1 MAKKKRVNTEQVRIQ
16 NAAKSLVAN
25 IRFASIDKQVR
36 SLVVTSSVPN
46 EGKTTVAIA
55 LAQAIASLG
64 ERVLLVE
71 CDMRRRSLAN
81 VLGAHSRGC
90 LYSVVCG
97 QMDLEEAV
105 ATTSTRGLHFLDVE
119 PHIPNPEAVLNSKR
133 FAAFCERATAS
144 YRYVIFDTPPLTA
157 FVDAAVLST
166 VVDGTLLVVGENVVR
181 RDELVEA
188 YAQLQKAGANV
199 LGAVSN
205 MCSGTDANYV
215 SRYYE
220 GSGESIQRGGNLPD
234 EPLAQRDEVR
244 PASSARSAS
253 VAPQAGGAA
262 RAAVPVQ
269 PVQPAQPV
277 RPVSPQSPA
286 RGNISPDS
294 TAQFMIGRYGADA
307 AQRQDK

>member
-1 MAKKKRVNTEQVRIQ
+1 MAKKKRVNTGQVRIQ

-25 IRFASIDKQVR
+25 IRFASIDNQVR

-55 LAQAIASLG
+55 LAQAMASLG

-81 VLGAHSRGC
+81 VLGAHSRGG

-133 FAAFCERATAS
+133 FAAFCERAAAS

-157 FVDAAVLST
+157 FVDAAVLEMDAKDSIGDTSAVKGILIFASQIEMKPEERDSFPESQLTIASRNDIAVLST
-166 VVDGTLLVVGENVVR
+166 EVLLR
-181 RDELVEA
+181 CYEA
-188 YAQLQKAGANV
+188 YLEGYLTSDGFKETLQ
-199 LGAVSN
+199 
-205 MCSGTDANYV
+205 
-215 SRYYE
+215 
-220 GSGESIQRGGNLPD
+220 
-234 EPLAQRDEVR
+234 
-244 PASSARSAS
+244 ASSGF
-253 VAPQAGGAA
+253 VGLEEFGL
-262 RAAVPVQ
+262 
-269 PVQPAQPV
+269 
-277 RPVSPQSPA
+277 
-286 RGNISPDS
+286 
-294 TAQFMIGRYGADA
+294 
-307 AQRQDK
+307 KK

>member
-55 LAQAIASLG
+55 LAQAMASLG

-81 VLGAHSRGC
+81 VLGAHSRGG

-133 FAAFCERATAS
+133 FAAFCERAAAS

-166 VVDGTLLVVGENVVR
+166 VVDGTLLVVGENIAR

-199 LGAVSN
+199 LGAVS

-220 GSGESIQRGGNLPD
+220 ESDEAIQRGGNLPD

-244 PASSARSAS
+244 PVIAVRTNASLRRPIAVLSTSFQMLTWRTPSMLAAISLSAVCLAS
-253 VAPQAGGAA
+253 V
-262 RAAVPVQ
+262 R
-269 PVQPAQPV
+269 
-277 RPVSPQSPA
+277 
-286 RGNISPDS
+286 
-294 TAQFMIGRYGADA
+294 M
-307 AQRQDK
+307 

>member
-1 MAKKKRVNTEQVRIQ
+1 MAKKKRVNTGQVRIQ

-25 IRFASIDKQVR
+25 IRFASIDNQVR

-55 LAQAIASLG
+55 LAQAMASLG

-81 VLGAHSRGC
+81 VLGAHSRGG

-133 FAAFCERATAS
+133 FAAFCERAAAS

-166 VVDGTLLVVGENVVR
+166 VVDGTLLGVGENI
-181 RDELVEA
+181 
-188 YAQLQKAGANV
+188 

-205 MCSGTDANYV
+205 MCSGMDANYV

-220 GSGESIQRGGNLPD
+220 ESDEAIQRGGNLPD

-244 PASSARSAS
+244 PASRARAAS

-262 RAAVPVQ
+262 RGAVPVQ
-269 PVQPAQPV
+269 PVQPI

-307 AQRQDK
+307 AQRQGK